1 MTVLLAA
8 MRLLGNAGAVH
19 NAAAAVQASRRD
31 QLLVEAL
38 VRRLP
43 GGAVATPA
51 HAPAP
56 AAAPLAA

>member
-8 MRLLGNAGAVH
+8 MRFLGNTGAVH
-19 NAAAAVQASRRD
+19 NAAAAVQANRRD

-38 VRRLP
+38 LRRLP
-43 GGAVATPA
+43 GEVGP
-51 HAPAP
+51 APAP